1 MGLNHA
7 VWLNRPEL
15 KPLERGRPSVKEE
28 AHPEAAKEL
37 AKKNNVD
44 PP

>member
-7 VWLNRPEL
+7 VGLDRPEL

-28 AHPEAAKEL
+28 AHL
-37 AKKNNVD
+37 L
-44 PP
+44 